1 MKYLFLLFFFSC
13 SSIEFI
19 SGGINIKDPPNIP
32 FQNKIENTTDE
43 NDCRKNK
50 EFDSKTIFFL
60 NTINFPKELSPDWIN
75 NFYNYQS
82 KFYNSKDSKI
92 IFSPSSISETEF
104 NTICKEKEIDLI
116 IETEVNIVR
125 NIININQLF
134 KDSYTKYI
142 YGNILFQIKKEL
154 SQNQNKNIS
163 EFYYSNGNLYNIPNY
178 ESSNLEFS
186 INPDFEKVKKIINK
200 NKLGYISVFSTEID
214 VEVYM
219 DSEKI
224 GTIPIKNKSIK
235 VGKRKI
241 TFKKKNSIISREKE
255 IYVRSGTYLNILDPY
270 ISSYNPTSLYLYS
283 EPRNLPI
290 YRESVKIGSTPLLIN
305 NISSGEV
312 FISIKSPQ
320 SQSLIIKPGL
330 TNILVRPENIPNALE
345 KTVLW
350 DLNNIGELQT
360 DFNNGLGFINN
371 TGEYISEW
379 SGLHTQILSKG
390 SIEIIAELFPPE
402 ELKESEI
409 ILGTFGGVVGP
420 SVSVEGDKFSV
431 FDFRLN
437 NRDVKTF
444 KILNPENNPRIL
456 KFLINPKKI
465 NIYYNNE
472 KFFETEYILKN
483 DWRFFISCKGAI
495 FNRINVLK
503 NLSFKYL

>member
-1 MKYLFLLFFFSC
+1 
-13 SSIEFI
+13 
-19 SGGINIKDPPNIP
+19 
-32 FQNKIENTTDE
+32 
-43 NDCRKNK
+43 
-50 EFDSKTIFFL
+50 
-60 NTINFPKELSPDWIN
+60 
-75 NFYNYQS
+75 
-82 KFYNSKDSKI
+82 
-92 IFSPSSISETEF
+92 
-104 NTICKEKEIDLI
+104 
-116 IETEVNIVR
+116 
-125 NIININQLF
+125 
-134 KDSYTKYI
+134 
-142 YGNILFQIKKEL
+142 
-154 SQNQNKNIS
+154 
-163 EFYYSNGNLYNIPNY
+163 
-178 ESSNLEFS
+178 
-186 INPDFEKVKKIINK
+186 
-200 NKLGYISVFSTEID
+200 
-214 VEVYM
+214 M

-241 TFKKKNSIISREKE
+241 TFKKKNSIITREKE
-255 IYVRSGTYLNILDPY
+255 IYVRSGTFLNILDPF

-290 YRESVKIGSTPLLIN
+290 YRESVKIGSTPLLLN

-312 FISIKSPQ
+312 FISINSPW
-320 SQSLIIKPGL
+320 SQSIFIKPGQ
-330 TNILVRPENIPNALE
+330 TNIIVRPEYIPNALE

-390 SIEIIAELFPPE
+390 NIEIIAELFPPE

-409 ILGTFGGVVGP
+409 ILGTFAGVVGP

-437 NRDVKTF
+437 NRDIKTY
-444 KILNPENNPRIL
+444 KILNPENNARIL
-456 KFLINPKKI
+456 KFLINPNIIK
-465 NIYYNNE
+465 IYYNNE
-472 KFFETEYILKN
+472 KFFETEYVLKN

-503 NLSFKYL
+503 KLSFKYL